1 LKNNKKLNYFLWK
14 TKNNNLIENNVF
26 MIKWKK
32 DINILKPQ
40 ICNLYDALILKTNIK
55 NTQISILWTY
65 DKEMKT
71 LNKKFRNIN
80 KPTNILSF
88 PSNFVE
94 NNIKYLG
101 DIVLSY
107 ETIQLERN
115 KKLNENKNHILHLIV
130 HGILHLLGFEHNSP
144 EAAKKME
151 FLEINILSKFG
162 IPNPYNK

>member
-1 LKNNKKLNYFLWK
+1 MKNNKKLNYFLWK

-94 NNIKYLG
+94 NNIN
-101 DIVLSY
+101 VVMS
-107 ETIQLERN
+107 
-115 KKLNENKNHILHLIV
+115 
-130 HGILHLLGFEHNSP
+130 
-144 EAAKKME
+144 
-151 FLEINILSKFG
+151 
-162 IPNPYNK
+162 